1 MYRRFGFVAL
11 AVSLAYAPIDDALA
25 GHGSDSHSRTTHSSP
40 RHAISPRHHAPGP
53 VGSNESYRSQRLRAK
68 SESRQALHRGNTSVP
83 FQTATQ

>member
-40 RHAISPRHHAPGP
+40 RHAISPRHHARGP
-53 VGSNESYRSQRLRAK
+53 DGSSESYGSLRRQAK
-68 SESRQALHRGNTSVP
+68 SEWRQAQRRGNTP
-83 FQTATQ
+83 APARAATQ